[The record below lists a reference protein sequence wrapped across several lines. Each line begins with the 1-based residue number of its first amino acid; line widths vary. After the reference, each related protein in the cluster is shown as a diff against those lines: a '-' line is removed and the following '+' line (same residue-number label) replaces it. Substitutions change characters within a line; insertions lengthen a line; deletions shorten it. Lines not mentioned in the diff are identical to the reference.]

1 MLLPSGENDHDF
13 EVSWIQII
21 NHFVL
26 TFVHWKFCILLV
38 FVVFLYLFQCTC
50 THTYT
55 HTSLA
60 LALPLSLP
68 LSLSRSRCSSLH
80 APAGVE
86 YTGKNSRITWYYLF
100 VYIYIHIPHS
110 LSCLIQNIDQKT
122 NTKQVQEPSYLRQ
135 QPREDNSAVKR
146 CLKQQGPGNL
156 HSSPQRAS
164 LCRKNVCPKAVFSAV
179 ARSSNSRISQHIS
192 YWTHVGPCGDDFH
205 FVLTI
210 CCAMGVPMLLSN
222 EVLVA
227 QMARCWLLSGLLW
240 RLLRQNAPIFYVAI
254 FSNVNRQDHTSW
266 DITKHLI

>member
-1 MLLPSGENDHDF
+1 MLLPSGENDHDY
-13 EVSWIQII
+13 EV
-21 NHFVL
+21 H
-26 TFVHWKFCILLV
+26 IL
-38 FVVFLYLFQCTC
+38 
-50 THTYT
+50 
-55 HTSLA
+55 
-60 LALPLSLP
+60 
-68 LSLSRSRCSSLH
+68 
-80 APAGVE
+80 
-86 YTGKNSRITWYYLF
+86 
-100 VYIYIHIPHS
+100 HS

-122 NTKQVQEPSYLRQ
+122 HTKQVQEPSYLRQ

-205 FVLTI
+205 FVLTL

-240 RLLRQNAPIFYVAI
+240 RLLRRNAPILLCCNILQCEQAGSHI
-254 FSNVNRQDHTSW
+254 MRHHQTSNLSLW
-266 DITKHLI
+266 GL